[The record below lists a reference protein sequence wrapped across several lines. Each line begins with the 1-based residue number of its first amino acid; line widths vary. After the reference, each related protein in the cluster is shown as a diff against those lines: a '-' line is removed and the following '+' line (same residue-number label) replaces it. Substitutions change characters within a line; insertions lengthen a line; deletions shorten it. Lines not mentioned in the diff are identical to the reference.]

1 LAGNAATATFKVTV
15 SNPSPPPLTER
26 FRNQGQCVSDGN
38 ANPDEG
44 ITRQAY
50 QEAFVEEE
58 EIEEPGVESDG
69 EEQLA
74 ATTTK
79 ATEEEEEEAGGEEE
93 GNILVN

>member
-1 LAGNAATATFKVTV
+1 MPIANSSPNMLIISNSALAGNAATATFKGTV

-58 EIEEPGVESDG
+58 EIEEPGVE
-69 EEQLA
+69 
-74 ATTTK
+74 
-79 ATEEEEEEAGGEEE
+79 
-93 GNILVN
+93 